1 MTTKEDLMKIHGIS
15 ETEIK
20 EWASLSSADKSDIAR
35 VLVED
40 GYTNAS
46 DVIDNASYSPDEFH
60 FTQGYVIFNED
71 DEDELDEY
79 LDANKKT
86 YDVEFNDDA
95 STNSKGW
102 HESFDY
108 CKDYIDA
115 NNGTNESYFADYKG
129 GVVSIVCNET
139 GEYVYEEDVK

>member
-1 MTTKEDLMKIHGIS
+1 MTKEDLEKIYGIEDS
-15 ETEIK
+15 EIK
-20 EWASLSSADKSDIAR
+20 EWSSLSAEDKNDIAR

-46 DVIDNASYSPDEFH
+46 DVIDNASYSPDEFK
-60 FTQGYVIFNED
+60 FAQGYVVFGED
-71 DEDELDEY
+71 DKEGIQDY

-95 STNSKGW
+95 SSNSKGW

-115 NNGTNESYFADYKG
+115 NNGTDESYFADYKG
-129 GVVSIVCNET
+129 GVVSIICNET
-139 GEYVYEEDVK
+139 EETVYEEDVK

>member
-1 MTTKEDLMKIHGIS
+1 MTTEDIVKIYGIEPS
-15 ETEIK
+15 EIK
-20 EWASLSSADKSDIAR
+20 EWSSLSAEDKSDIAR
-35 VLVED
+35 VLIED
-40 GYTNAS
+40 GYVDAS
-46 DVIDNASYSPDEFH
+46 DVLDNSSYSPDEFH
-60 FTQGYVIFNED
+60 FAQGYIVFGED
-71 DEDELDEY
+71 DKEDIQDY

-102 HESFDY
+102 KESFDY

-129 GVVSIVCNET
+129 GTVSIVCNET